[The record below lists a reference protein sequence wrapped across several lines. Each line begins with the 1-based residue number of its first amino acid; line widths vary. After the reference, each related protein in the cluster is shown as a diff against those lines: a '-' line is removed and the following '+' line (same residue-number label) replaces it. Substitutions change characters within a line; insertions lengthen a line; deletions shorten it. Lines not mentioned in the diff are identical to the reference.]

1 MKIGIIGGNGV
12 AATNKLCEIIEN
24 KLTKDRAIR
33 DCDHP
38 EIIIWQ
44 ATQAPSRS
52 MYLEGRGPSFLDDY
66 IEIGE
71 KLKYCGCDVLCMCC
85 NTAHFFIDELEKQIG
100 LPFINIIS
108 EVAIKAKTLNKL
120 KLGIMASDGCCK
132 EHLYNKYFSGI
143 FPEAE
148 IIYPT
153 DEYQRLVTK
162 GICNVKNKSR
172 FTDLNDHD
180 NPAFLFEEV
189 RKHLIEKGAE
199 SIILGCTD
207 IRVAYNAP
215 NCIDSL
221 ETLADKLILLT
232 SSSK

>member
-24 KLTKDRAIR
+24 KITKDRAIR

-66 IEIGE
+66 IEIGK
-71 KLKYCGCDVLCMCC
+71 KLKFCGCDILCMCC
-85 NTAHFFIDELEKQIG
+85 NTAHFFINELEKQIE

-108 EVAIKAKTLNKL
+108 EVVIKAKALNKQ
-120 KLGIMASDGCCK
+120 KLGVMASDGCCK
-132 EHLYNKYFSGI
+132 ERLYNKYFSKI
-143 FPEAE
+143 LPEAE
-148 IIYPT
+148 IIYPD
-153 DEYQRLVTK
+153 DEFQKLVTK
-162 GICNVKNKSR
+162 GICKKKNKNR
-172 FTDLNDHD
+172 FTDTNNQD
-180 NPAFLFEEV
+180 NPTFLFEMV
-189 RKHLIEKGAE
+189 RQHLINKGAE
-199 SIILGCTD
+199 TIILGCTD
-207 IRVAYNAP
+207 IRVAYNHP

-221 ETLADKLILLT
+221 EVLADKLISLAHT
-232 SSSK
+232 K